1 MTTTSNATATVTLPS
16 ETQILITRRFDA
28 PRHLVF
34 RVWSTPDLVQKWWA
48 GKRGTTTTVD
58 MDFRV
63 GGTWRYVLTT
73 NDGGGEIAFHGE
85 YREIVPDQRVVW
97 TEHFE
102 GPWPEGEPVVN
113 TLTLIEQGDSTILE
127 LLSDCPDQEVRDMIV
142 NSGMESGM
150 QEQMVVIAE
159 LAAALGTASS

>member
-1 MTTTSNATATVTLPS
+1 MTTTSNGSATVTLPS
-16 ETQILITRRFDA
+16 DTQILITREFEAA
-28 PRHLVF
+28 PHPVF
-34 RVWSTPDLVQKWWA
+34 RVWSTPELVQKWWA

-63 GGTWRYVLTT
+63 GGAWRYVLIS
-73 NDGGGEIAFHGE
+73 NNGDEVAFHGE

-113 TLTLIEQGDSTILE
+113 TLTLTEREGRTILE
-127 LLSDCPDQEVRDMIV
+127 LLSDCPDQDVRDMIV
-142 NSGMESGM
+142 NSGMETGM
-150 QEQMVVIAE
+150 QEQMVIIAE
-159 LAAALGTASS
+159 LAAALE

>member
-1 MTTTSNATATVTLPS
+1 MTTTSNGSATVTLPS
-16 ETQILITRRFDA
+16 ETQILITREFDA
-28 PRHLVF
+28 PRKQVF
-34 RVWSTPDLVQKWWA
+34 RVWTTPELVQKWWA

-58 MDFRV
+58 MDFSV
-63 GGTWRYVLTT
+63 GGTWRYVLISSSG
-73 NDGGGEIAFHGE
+73 DEVAFHGE

-113 TLTLIEQGDSTILE
+113 TLTLTEHDGRTTLQ

-142 NSGMESGM
+142 NSGMETGM
-150 QEQMVVIAE
+150 QEQMVIIGE
-159 LAAALGTASS
+159 LAAALD

>member
-1 MTTTSNATATVTLPS
+1 MTTTNKGSATVTLPS
-16 ETQILITRRFDA
+16 ETQILITREFDA

-48 GKRGTTTTVD
+48 GKRGTTTAVD

-63 GGTWRYVLTT
+63 GGIWRYVLISH
-73 NDGGGEIAFHGE
+73 NGDEVAFHGE

-102 GPWPEGEPVVN
+102 GAWPEGEPVVN
-113 TLTLIEQGDSTILE
+113 TLTLTEQGGLTILE

-142 NSGMESGM
+142 NSGMEAGM
-150 QEQMVVIAE
+150 QEQMVIIAE
-159 LAAALGTASS
+159 LAAALD

>member
-1 MTTTSNATATVTLPS
+1 MTTTGNGSATVTLPS
-16 ETQILITRRFDA
+16 ETQILITRQFDA
-28 PRHLVF
+28 PPPLVF
-34 RVWSTPDLVQKWWA
+34 RVWTTPELVQQWWA
-48 GKRGTTTTVD
+48 GQRGTTTSVD

-63 GGTWRYVLTT
+63 GGTWRYVLIS
-73 NDGGGEIAFHGE
+73 NDGNEVAFHGE

-113 TLTLIEQGDSTILE
+113 TLTLTEHDGRTTLQ

-142 NSGMESGM
+142 NSGMEIGM
-150 QEQMVVIAE
+150 QEQMVVIGE
-159 LAAALGTASS
+159 LAAALD